1 MPKYSVPKTIY
12 HSYFGLKPNEKPTV
26 GPGAHDPN
34 HSRSSSNSV
43 LISPSRKNRSMIDES
58 RARIEAAVGPGAYN
72 PVNAS
77 SFPHPKMQ

>member
-12 HSYFGLKPNEKPTV
+12 HSYFGLKPNETPTL
-26 GPGAHDPN
+26 GPGAHSP
-34 HSRSSSNSV
+34 HTRSTSSSV

-77 SFPHPKMQ
+77 SFPPKKH